1 MPLPKVLTNLFGG
14 KASDIIG
21 SVGKVID
28 NLTQSKEEKE
38 AAKIELQKVIS
49 EHLHNMEIE
58 LTKQM
63 EIQAKENESAR
74 AREIAIATNDK
85 APLLNKVVTPIL
97 ALFVVGSTFLIWAL
111 ILFRNYEPKASESMI
126 IGSLT
131 TLAAAVLSY
140 YFGSSLSS
148 HNKDKKINEMMK

>member
-1 MPLPKVLTNLFGG
+1 MSRTVWKVKSSIKTIAG
-14 KASDIIG
+14 
-21 SVGKVID
+21 
-28 NLTQSKEEKE
+28 TE
-38 AAKIELQKVIS
+38 
-49 EHLHNMEIE
+49 
-58 LTKQM
+58 
-63 EIQAKENESAR
+63 
-74 AREIAIATNDK
+74 EIAIATNDK

-148 HNKDKKINEMMK
+148 HNKDKKINDMMK